1 MTNPFQQITD
11 IVKSTAYQYQG
22 NYGELLSL
30 LRLLE
35 ALHHDIRDNLFQPA
49 LPTNRQQL
57 YSLLRD
63 IEQAGGWPY
72 IPRMKLQEF
81 LDVVENSNA
90 DHSSQASDNLPD
102 SIATHN
108 TTQ

>member
-1 MTNPFQQITD
+1 MTTPFQQITD
-11 IVKSTAYQYQG
+11 IVKSTASQYQG
-22 NYGELLSL
+22 NYMELLSL

-35 ALHHDIRDNLFQPA
+35 ELHHDIRDNLFQQA

-63 IEQAGGWPY
+63 IEQSGGWPY

-81 LDVVENSNA
+81 LDVVESNNA
-90 DHSSQASDNLPD
+90 DNGSLSPDNLSD
-102 SIATHN
+102 SIAT
-108 TTQ
+108 TQ